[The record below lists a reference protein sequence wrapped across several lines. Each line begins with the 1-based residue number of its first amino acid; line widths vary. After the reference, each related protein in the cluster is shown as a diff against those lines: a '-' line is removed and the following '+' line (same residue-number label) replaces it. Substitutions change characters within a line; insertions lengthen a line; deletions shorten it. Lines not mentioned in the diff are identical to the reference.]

1 MYTPTSILPVKGKP
15 LYSDSPAP
23 HNVSSVSPLDPQ
35 LFISIDGYAQA
46 LVRKEFTP
54 RYHPI
59 EVAQWIDEMVSQS
72 TAALSKAK
80 KSLAGRMASPVFRR
94 AEEDILILNGLGR
107 YFASLF
113 RAALCYSLFESTGDK
128 KIAEKSL
135 EFYRSALTS
144 WREMATLAKSVYA
157 SDVSYGSTP
166 VRRGHWMD
174 RIPEIEKDVAALEA
188 YFFTANV
195 TNTGVDAVALIA
207 SPPRK
212 RPNFT
217 ASHTPAQTFRP
228 GSDLTLRLQAADPIT
243 EVVLW
248 YRHVTHAER
257 WHSEQMA
264 RNGQVFTASIP
275 TAYTQSLFPLQYYFE
290 LRGETD
296 ATFHPVLNGT
306 LSNQPYFAVYK
317 RM

>member
-1 MYTPTSILPVKGKP
+1 MYTPTSNLPVKGKP

-35 LFISIDGYAQA
+35 LFVSIDGHTQA
-46 LVRKEFTP
+46 LVRKEVTP
-54 RYHPI
+54 HYHPI

-72 TAALSKAK
+72 TSALSKAK
-80 KSLAGRMASPVFRR
+80 KSLAGRMASPAFRR

-128 KIAEKSL
+128 QIAAKGL
-135 EFYRSALTS
+135 EFYRSALTY

-166 VRRGHWMD
+166 VRRGHWLD

-188 YFFTANV
+188 YFSTADV

-207 SPPRK
+207 STRK
-212 RPNFT
+212 RRSFA
-217 ASHTPAQTFRP
+217 ASHDPAQAFRP
-228 GSDLTLRLQAADPIT
+228 GSDLVLRLQAADPVT

-257 WHSEQMA
+257 WRSERMEHD
-264 RNGQVFTASIP
+264 GQVFSASIP
-275 TAYTQSLFPLQYYFE
+275 GAYTQSLFPLQYYFE
-290 LRGETD
+290 LRSQTD
-296 ATFHPVLNGT
+296 ATFHPALNGT
-306 LSNQPYFAVYK
+306 LSNQPYLAVYK
-317 RM
+317 RI